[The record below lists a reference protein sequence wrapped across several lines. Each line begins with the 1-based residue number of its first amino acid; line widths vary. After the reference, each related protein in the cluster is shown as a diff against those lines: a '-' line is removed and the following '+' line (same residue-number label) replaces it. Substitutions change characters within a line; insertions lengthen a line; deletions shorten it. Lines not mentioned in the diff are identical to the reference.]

1 MEMDAFAKKVKSCV
15 SKEQGNY
22 KIEVCRINK
31 NNGIFHT
38 GLQILEGK
46 VNIAPIIYLDE
57 YHEMYERGETTI
69 RDTASYVIDTYKER
83 KVDKM
88 VDTKLFLNYEKIR
101 KNIIFKLINTEK
113 NKELLEE
120 LPHIEYM
127 DMSIVFHCLIPHQEH
142 EMASILVHNVH
153 LKLWDMTVKK
163 LKQEA
168 IKNTQRLMPHEIK
181 SMTDVLSEI
190 MREEN
195 PGQFNEDDCKAQF
208 SDSVPMYVL
217 TNKRRIE
224 GAACILYPN
233 LIKNF
238 SDTVDSNLYII
249 PSSIHEL
256 LLMPTE
262 RNDMSEEIKNMIR
275 EINDTQV
282 RPEEVLSYSL
292 YYYDRE
298 EKKISML

>member
-1 MEMDAFAKKVKSCV
+1 
-15 SKEQGNY
+15 
-22 KIEVCRINK
+22 
-31 NNGIFHT
+31 
-38 GLQILEGK
+38 
-46 VNIAPIIYLDE
+46 
-57 YHEMYERGETTI
+57 
-69 RDTASYVIDTYKER
+69 
-83 KVDKM
+83 
-88 VDTKLFLNYEKIR
+88 
-101 KNIIFKLINTEK
+101 
-113 NKELLEE
+113 
-120 LPHIEYM
+120 
-127 DMSIVFHCLIPHQEH
+127 
-142 EMASILVHNVH
+142 
-153 LKLWDMTVKK
+153 MTVKK

-181 SMTDVLSEI
+181 SMTDVLGEI